1 MSPAL
6 RRQLQTLPAK
16 PGVYTFF
23 DTKGEVLYVGKA
35 TSLKSRVSSY
45 FTKGNSLSPAK
56 RIMVSR
62 IIRLETIVT
71 SSELEALM
79 LETTRIKSLHPPF
92 NIVMR
97 DDKYFLYIKVAL
109 REPYPS
115 VTTVRRLTKDGSRYF
130 GPYVSASG
138 VYTTL
143 KLLKKIFPYKNCSNP
158 PEKPCFEYHL
168 HRCLGHGTDEASK
181 ELYRKIIHDLM
192 RFLAGDTKDVRKE
205 LEKQMKAASVKRQF
219 EKAAVAR
226 DRVFAINK
234 LMQQQNAIMPAVVN
248 VDCIGY
254 ATLGSLASVNR
265 LVIRNGKMLDRQ
277 VFLLQHVQDEE
288 PKDVLASFMEQFYS
302 QVTDPPEKIA
312 LPFPLKLSP
321 AFHAAVDA
329 DTFIPQR
336 GRLKKLL
343 KVSELNAAEF
353 LRQQKASFEKDDVRL
368 LKGLRELATALDL
381 ENPPKRIEA
390 FDVAN
395 VQGEHASGSMVTFVN
410 GRPEKKWYRRFTI
423 KTVQG
428 SNDPAMMRE
437 ILLRRF
443 ARAEAIKP
451 HSHKAIEQKASGAPA
466 LQLSGFPA
474 VSWPLP
480 DLIILD
486 GGAGQLGVVTRALGN
501 IDIPIVALAKGGH
514 AHEPQQGDRERI
526 FRLNQPPKKLPNPSD
541 GLFLIERI
549 RDEAHRFTI
558 AGYRGK
564 HRKASISS
572 ALDTISGVGPIM
584 KKKLLKAFGSVSKI
598 RQASEGEV
606 AKVVGLKLAKVLQ
619 DNL

>member
-23 DTKGEVLYVGKA
+23 DVKGDVLYVGKA
-35 TSLKSRVSSY
+35 TSLRSRVSSY
-45 FTKGNSLSPAK
+45 FSKSNGLSPAK
-56 RIMVSR
+56 KIMVSK
-62 IIRLETIVT
+62 IVRLETIVT

-79 LETTRIKSLHPPF
+79 LETTRIKSLHPPY

-97 DDKYFLYIKVAL
+97 DDKNFLFIKVGLA
-109 REPYPS
+109 EQYPS

-130 GPYVSASG
+130 GPYVSAG
-138 VYTTL
+138 AVYTTL

-158 PEKPCFEYHL
+158 PTKPCFEYHL
-168 HRCLGHGTDEASK
+168 HRCLGHGTDETSK
-181 ELYRKIIHDLM
+181 EQYQKIIHDLM
-192 RFLAGDTKDVRKE
+192 HFLRGDTKDVRKE
-205 LEKQMKAASVKRQF
+205 LEKHMKLASQKRQF

-234 LMQQQNAIMPAVVN
+234 LMQQQNAIMPAAVN
-248 VDCIGY
+248 LDCIGY
-254 ATLGSLASVNR
+254 ATAGSLAAVNR
-265 LVIRNGKMLDRQ
+265 LLIRNGKILDRQ
-277 VFLLQHVQDEE
+277 TFLLQHVLDEN
-288 PKDVLASFMEQFYS
+288 PSTVVSSFMEQFYS

-312 LPFPLKLSP
+312 LPFALTLSP
-321 AFHAAVDA
+321 AFYSAVEA
-329 DTFIPQR
+329 ETFIPQR
-336 GRLKKLL
+336 GRLKKLM

-368 LKGLRELATALDL
+368 LKGLRELAAALNL

-395 VQGEHASGSMVTFVN
+395 VQGEHATGSMVTFVN

-428 SNDPAMMRE
+428 SNDPAMMAE
-437 ILLRRF
+437 MLTRRY
-443 ARAEAIKP
+443 AHAKDAT
-451 HSHKAIEQKASGAPA
+451 H
-466 LQLSGFPA
+466 
-474 VSWPLP
+474 SWPLP

-486 GGAGQLGVVTRALGN
+486 GGAGQLGVVTRALGKMET
-501 IDIPIVALAKGGH
+501 PIVALAKGGH

-526 FRLNQPPKKLPNPSD
+526 FRVGKPPVKLPNPSD

-564 HRKASISS
+564 HRKASIGS
-572 ALDTISGVGPIM
+572 ALDAIPGVGSTM
-584 KKKLLKAFGSVSKI
+584 KKKLLKAFGSVTKI
-598 RQASEGEV
+598 RQASEAELV
-606 AKVVGLKLAKVLQ
+606 KVVGPKLTEKIIAHL
-619 DNL
+619 

>member
-23 DTKGEVLYVGKA
+23 DAKGGVLYVGKA

-45 FTKGNSLSPAK
+45 FTKSNGLSPAK
-56 RIMVSR
+56 RIMVGR
-62 IIRLETIVT
+62 IVRLETIVT

-97 DDKYFLYIKVAL
+97 DDKNFLYIKVAL
-109 REPYPS
+109 KEPYPS

-130 GPYVSASG
+130 GPYVSAG
-138 VYTTL
+138 AVYFTL
-143 KLLKKIFPYKNCSNP
+143 KLLKKIFPYKNCSNA

-168 HRCLGHGTDEASK
+168 HRCLGHGTDEVSK
-181 ELYRKIIHDLM
+181 EVYRKIIHDLTH
-192 RFLAGDTKDVRKE
+192 FLRGDTKDVRKE
-205 LEKQMKAASVKRQF
+205 LEKQMKAASVKHQF

-234 LMQQQNAIMPAVVN
+234 LMQQQNAIMPADVN

-254 ATLGSLASVNR
+254 ATQGSLASVNR
-265 LVIRNGKMLDRQ
+265 LVIRNGKILDRQ
-277 VFLLQHVQDEE
+277 TFLLQHVQDEE
-288 PKDVLASFMEQFYS
+288 PKDVLVSFMEQFYS
-302 QVTDPPEKIA
+302 QVTDPPERIA
-312 LPFPLKLSP
+312 LPFALMLSP
-321 AFHAAVDA
+321 AFHTAVDA

-336 GRLKKLL
+336 GRLKKLM

-368 LKGLRELATALDL
+368 LKGLRELANALDL
-381 ENPPKRIEA
+381 DNPPKRIEA

-395 VQGEHASGSMVTFVN
+395 VQGEHATGSMVTFVN

-423 KTVQG
+423 KTVKG
-428 SNDPAMMRE
+428 ANDPAMMAE
-437 ILLRRF
+437 MLTRRF
-443 ARAEAIKP
+443 G
-451 HSHKAIEQKASGAPA
+451 HSPSSPSPLAGEG
-466 LQLSGFPA
+466 LG
-474 VSWPLP
+474 VRGWPTP
-480 DLIILD
+480 DLVILD
-486 GGAGQLGVVTRALGN
+486 GGAGQLGVVTRALGK
-501 IDIPIVALAKGGH
+501 IEIPIVALAKAGH

-526 FRLNQPPKKLPNPSD
+526 FRLNHPPKKLPNPSD

-564 HRKASISS
+564 HRKASIRSV
-572 ALDTISGVGPIM
+572 LDSIPGVGPTM
-584 KKKLLKAFGSVSKI
+584 KKKLLKAFGSVTKI
-598 RQASEGEV
+598 RQATEAEV
-606 AKVVGLKLAKVLQ
+606 VKVVGPKLAEKILTK
-619 DNL
+619 L